1 MKIPVPF
8 FHFSVCLSPLAI
20 RLELLLFNCSQFDF
34 IFTNR
39 RLLIACNSDTN
50 KQKRKMLNAL
60 VRFIDWGGQAWEA
73 IQFHFSMNECRSWYF
88 RCSHCHP
95 AILQYWM
102 ARCSQW
108 MNRCQTVHIA
118 GAKFHR
124 TSDRM
129 WCEQSQFVAAVTI
142 TMYLWI
148 VHTCDGD
155 RKTCVVSTVAGP
167 DGNRWKVHQFFSIV
181 IRWVVLVWWRSVK
194 IKMKWIGLC
203 GAWVSV
209 FNETVFHSFMPSISI
224 WAI

>member
-1 MKIPVPF
+1 MFIARAISIKHLHRAAMHCIIIITMMTFENSRSVF
-8 FHFSVCLSPLAI
+8 FLLCLSLSPSAM

-50 KQKRKMLNAL
+50 KQKRKMLNEL

-88 RCSHCHP
+88 RCSQCHP
-95 AILQYWM
+95 ATFQYWM

-129 WCEQSQFVAAVTI
+129 WCEQSQFVAAVTM

-167 DGNRWKVHQFFSIV
+167 DEKSINFS
-181 IRWVVLVWWRSVK
+181 RS
-194 IKMKWIGLC
+194 
-203 GAWVSV
+203 
-209 FNETVFHSFMPSISI
+209 
-224 WAI
+224 